1 MNTITYAGSF
11 NRDVY
16 VHRLLFVPLQ
26 EFPIIRHFG
35 SYQQSKLRGTGR
47 KGQNSAVK
55 SSQLKVGRQDSTK
68 SGYSTIS
75 SLIQSTVIKN
85 ATSAT
90 TSNSLNHTNS
100 NVGKSVDK
108 SPPNDHPL

>member
-26 EFPIIRHFG
+26 EFPIPRHFG

-47 KGQNSAVK
+47 KGRNSAVK

-75 SLIQSTVIKN
+75 SLIQCNFSDDLK
-85 ATSAT
+85 
-90 TSNSLNHTNS
+90 LL
-100 NVGKSVDK
+100 KSYEYKCWKK
-108 SPPNDHPL
+108 SG